1 MFNIELD
8 DAYKFL
14 SEEELKIAKEDAL
27 KAFETLK
34 KKDGPGNDFLG
45 WYDYP
50 VNYDKE
56 EFARIKAAAQTI
68 QRTSEVLVVI
78 GIGGSYLGTRAVI
91 EALTP
96 YFEKNGLEIIFAGNS
111 ISSTYLTQL
120 RDYLWDK
127 DFSVNVVSKSG
138 TTTEPAIAFRFLYSL
153 LKKKYFKDELKEH
166 VFFTTDKE
174 KGALRQVGLENDFE
188 MFVVPT
194 DMGGRFSVFSAVGL
208 LPICAMGFDIDELL
222 RGAKDSYNH
231 FKSIENNEALEYAL
245 TRNALLRKNYD
256 IEIMES
262 FEPCLS
268 YISEWWKQLFGESEG
283 KEGKGIYPASVIF
296 TTDLHSLGQYIQD
309 GRRNL
314 FETCINVVNPTS
326 DIDIPFDK
334 DNLDNLNYIAGKS
347 IDYVNKAAMNATKE
361 AHVSGGVPQIRINVD
376 ELDEYN
382 IGYLLYFFMVSC
394 GISAYMLNVNP
405 FNQEGVEAYK
415 RNMFIALG
423 KPGYTK

>member
-1 MFNIELD
+1 MFNVELD

-14 SEEELKIAKEDAL
+14 SESELKKAKEDDL

-50 VNYDKE
+50 LNYDKE
-56 EFARIKAAAQTI
+56 ELKRIKAAAQTI

-96 YFEKNGLEIIFAGNS
+96 YFTNNGLEIIFAGNS
-111 ISSTYLTQL
+111 ISSSYLVKL

-138 TTTEPAIAFRFLYSL
+138 TTTEPAIAFRFLYNI
-153 LKKKYFKDELKEH
+153 LKKKYFKDELREH

-208 LPICAMGFDIDELL
+208 LPICAMGFDVDQLL
-222 RGAKDSYNH
+222 KGAVDSYNY
-231 FKSIENNEALEYAL
+231 FKKEENNDALNYAMV
-245 TRNALLRKNYD
+245 RNALLRKNYN

-262 FEPCLS
+262 FEQFLS

-283 KEGKGIYPASVIF
+283 KEGKGIYPASVVF

-314 FETCINVVNPTS
+314 FETCINVVNPS
-326 DIDIPFDK
+326 QDIDIPFDK
-334 DNLDNLNYIAGKS
+334 DNLDNLNYISGKS

-361 AHVSGGVPQIRINVD
+361 AHIAGGVPQIRINID
-376 ELDEYN
+376 SLNEYN
-382 IGYLLYFFMVSC
+382 IAFLLYFFMVSC
-394 GISAYMLNVNP
+394 GISAYMLGVNP